1 MKGRIMNLARFK
13 TKLNILLFGHI
24 FNWLWWSSNH
34 RRLVRGSVIAKQSEL
49 YFKRYLPKNV
59 HDQKIVKNKN
69 DDTVYTMWL
78 QGEENAPELVK
89 ACFRR
94 MRNHLKQKIVVLDE
108 NTIFDY
114 ITLPDFIIEKRKQGL
129 IKNAHFAD
137 ICRVELLYEHG
148 GYWIDSTGFMTS
160 PIPDW
165 IVEQDFF
172 VFLTGEKYGSPYSYM
187 QNCFIRAR
195 KGSYLLAAWR
205 EMIFNYWKN
214 ENHTFD
220 YFMHQLLFKTLVMN
234 DEMGKKYFSQ
244 MPHVLQDGTHALWWG
259 YKDKPFDKKVFKEV
273 TSNAF
278 FQKTTYRKSDNP
290 VQGSFADVMMKMK

>member
-1 MKGRIMNLARFK
+1 MNLARFK

-148 GYWIDSTGFMTS
+148 GYWLDATGFVTEQ
-160 PIPDW
+160 IPDF
-165 IVEQDFF
+165 IQDSDFF
-172 VFLTGEKYGSPYSYM
+172 MFLINPGWGFGYSFI
-187 QNCFIRAR
+187 QNCFIRAK